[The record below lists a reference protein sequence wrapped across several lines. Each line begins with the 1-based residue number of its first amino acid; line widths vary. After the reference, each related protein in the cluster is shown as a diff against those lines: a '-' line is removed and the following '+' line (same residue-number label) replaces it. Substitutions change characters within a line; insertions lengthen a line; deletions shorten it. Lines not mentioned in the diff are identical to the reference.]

1 MSKPSIFSK
10 DYEKEMKKRRKKIF
24 LLIIVPIIGLTIFL
38 ITDFNAL
45 LNKGISMKKG
55 INNILLNKSKDNIK
69 DKENKEVEVQNKP
82 EEAVKPQANSEKPKI
97 PQARGCYK
105 K

>member
-1 MSKPSIFSK
+1 
-10 DYEKEMKKRRKKIF
+10 MKKKYV

-45 LNKGISMKKG
+45 LNKGISVKKG

-69 DKENKEVEVQNKP
+69 NKENKE
-82 EEAVKPQANSEKPKI
+82 
-97 PQARGCYK
+97 
-105 K
+105 